1 MTAQGIITAAQ
12 LTKTGRMAMAASFG
26 YDMVNKKAVYR
37 GITFTGG
44 GVSELSIDDI
54 DNAGVESF
62 SANEGKIRNVV
73 SVGNTL
79 RVYVSFHGNGIVARI
94 FSLHCM
100 YKSKNVVFAVCDTGD
115 DGITLSTQK
124 TICFSM
130 MIAQKAEDDTVSEMS
145 FVNGVNAT
153 VEDVSAVSSYV
164 EEQITEINE
173 KVETLKTEYS
183 NLGTSLTTSSVNAD
197 KATLNEVTVT
207 GTASCNKVKFHEL
220 MPVKESNTDGN
231 IGKLDLPV
239 NSITSASYVGRTALN
254 ENYGILYDPYVNYP
268 IGDSYKSIKAESTPD
283 AVLCSVSST
292 LNMEEASHAEIVLT
306 GHSTTK
312 DTVSPKVV
320 LRATQDSVTTE
331 LSVTHERI
339 SANGDFRVNGST
351 ELKETSITTVD
362 IGHLHITG
370 NYISVPYFNGASV
383 SAIADTTG
391 VNPLNVQ
398 ARVLPSG
405 NKACIG
411 SSEKRW
417 KLYAEQANVTG
428 LSFAKLPEKTGMGNT
443 QKASFPKGCIT
454 MLCTPTREVGVCDM
468 LNGETEPLRVWHD
481 AGGSASGTLVQTKNR
496 FMAMSGAVAG
506 RPFLALCIE

>member
-12 LTKTGRMAMAASFG
+12 ITKTGRMAMAASFG

-44 GVSELSIDDI
+44 GVSELQIDDI

-62 SANEGKIRNVV
+62 SASTGKIRNIV

-79 RVYVSFHGNGIVARI
+79 RVYVSFNGNGTVARI

-115 DGITLSTQK
+115 AGITLNKQT

-130 MIAQKAEDDTVSEMS
+130 MIAQKAEDDTVSEVS

-164 EEQITEINE
+164 EEQFTELRE
-173 KVETLKTEYS
+173 KVESLKTGYS
-183 NLGTSLTTSSVNAD
+183 NIGTSLTTSSVNAD
-197 KATLNEVTVT
+197 NASLKEVTVT
-207 GTASCNKVKFHEL
+207 GTASCNMVKFTEL
-220 MPVKESNTDGN
+220 MPVKESDTDGN

-268 IGDSYKSIKAESTPD
+268 IGDSYKSIKSESTPD
-283 AVLCSVSST
+283 AVFCSVSST
-292 LNMEEASHAEIVLT
+292 LNMEEASHAELVLT
-306 GHSTTK
+306 GHSNTK

-320 LRATQDSVTTE
+320 LRATQDSVTSE
-331 LSVTHERI
+331 LSVTHARI
-339 SANGDFRVNGST
+339 SANGDFCVNGST
-351 ELKETSITTVD
+351 ELKDTSITTLD
-362 IGHLHITG
+362 AGHLHIAG
-370 NYISVPYFNGASV
+370 NYISVPYFNGSSV
-383 SAIADTTG
+383 SAVSDTTG

-417 KLYAEQANVTG
+417 KLYAEQASVSG
-428 LSFAKLPEKTGMGNT
+428 LSFEKLPEKTGVGNT
-443 QKASFPKGCIT
+443 QKVSFPKGCIT

-468 LNGETEPLRVWHD
+468 INGETDPLRIWHD
-481 AGGSASGTLVQTKNR
+481 AGGSSSGTLVQTKNK
-496 FMAMSGAVAG
+496 FIAMSGAVAG